1 MRNAPPRHTD
11 PVTEFEFEEKTGYN
25 LQVKK
30 RRLNDY
36 ARIDKDVRVIYYAK
50 VDSKTH
56 IFAYLQTTI
65 RSKWTGISS
74 TNVK

>member
-1 MRNAPPRHTD
+1 MRHLGAD
-11 PVTEFEFEEKTGYN
+11 PVTEFEFEEKTGDN
-25 LQVKK
+25 LQVNN